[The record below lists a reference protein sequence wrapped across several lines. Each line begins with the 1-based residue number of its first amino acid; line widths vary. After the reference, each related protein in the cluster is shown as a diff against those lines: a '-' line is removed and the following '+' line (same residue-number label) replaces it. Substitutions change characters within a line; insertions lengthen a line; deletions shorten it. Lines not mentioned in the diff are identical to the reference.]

1 MMSNSVS
8 LHSADFL
15 FDEEG
20 KMETFSFM
28 IVQYS
33 WFAAYGFQYSTTTSS
48 DYNNDF
54 SCWHQSILATKPSE
68 GRERVLN
75 NFLPVETK
83 LDADFQ

>member
-1 MMSNSVS
+1 MSNSVS

-33 WFAAYGFQYSTTTSS
+33 WFTAYGFQYSATTSS
-48 DYNNDF
+48 D
-54 SCWHQSILATKPSE
+54 
-68 GRERVLN
+68 
-75 NFLPVETK
+75 
-83 LDADFQ
+83 